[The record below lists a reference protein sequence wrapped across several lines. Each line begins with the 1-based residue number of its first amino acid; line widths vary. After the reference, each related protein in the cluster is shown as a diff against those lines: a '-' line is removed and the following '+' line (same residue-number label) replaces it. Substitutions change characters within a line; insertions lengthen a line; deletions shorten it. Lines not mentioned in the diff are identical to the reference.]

1 MTNNGF
7 DGYQITP
14 RFATRIYYNW
24 LVNYLYSP
32 IKLLMM

>member
-1 MTNNGF
+1 MWPRYTSMADSGY

-24 LVNYLYSP
+24 
-32 IKLLMM
+32 